1 MNRKMSLYVW
11 SAGLCGALLLAA
23 PTWGRADDDRWEAGQ
38 RQLEEQLPPG
48 RTPQFYRQRLAELGY
63 EITSVNDRES
73 DYLEYEVVKG
83 DRSYEVKLT
92 LDEDTRRATDVDID
106 WNVWKADATEEALDE
121 PGRTAASLDD
131 RDYILVITPL
141 YVASDQ
147 ERTRME
153 QMVQEL
159 EQLPVGRNREF
170 YRRALERRGY
180 QIIDTARKD
189 DRVQFHATKDG
200 QDILLMARF
209 GEENGQSEQ
218 VSAFPLLVTAQGQRE
233 QEGMSSQRSRTA
245 RQSNVKQG
253 NVKQMEQEL
262 ESLPV
267 GRDRQFYRQALRERG
282 YRITDV
288 ITEGN
293 QVRFEVEKNG
303 QPMAVVVNF
312 ADETAQESSAVYAF
326 PAGQRQA
333 RVSR

>member
-1 MNRKMSLYVW
+1 M
-11 SAGLCGALLLAA
+11 
-23 PTWGRADDDRWEAGQ
+23 
-38 RQLEEQLPPG
+38 
-48 RTPQFYRQRLAELGY
+48 
-63 EITSVNDRES
+63 
-73 DYLEYEVVKG
+73 
-83 DRSYEVKLT
+83 
-92 LDEDTRRATDVDID
+92 
-106 WNVWKADATEEALDE
+106 
-121 PGRTAASLDD
+121 
-131 RDYILVITPL
+131 
-141 YVASDQ
+141 
-147 ERTRME
+147 
-153 QMVQEL
+153 
-159 EQLPVGRNREF
+159 
-170 YRRALERRGY
+170 
-180 QIIDTARKD
+180 
-189 DRVQFHATKDG
+189 QFHATKDG